1 MDGDQTFAALIEG
14 INYFGLSAKSSNT
27 SPIST
32 ISSEHTQIV
41 HLRML
46 LFKALLGC
54 ATLANVAYAQK
65 VFAHFMVCLG
75 HQFATR
81 HNHSPKLNHATIRQ
95 RQCPS
100 NRLKIHFRTVNK
112 IGLMISI
119 LRCPSVSTDLVTVLL
134 HLYKSVEDD
143 CFEISQKK
151 IQPSTW
157 PTSR

>member
-1 MDGDQTFAALIEG
+1 MDGDQTFAALVEG

-27 SPIST
+27 SPILT
-32 ISSEHTQIV
+32 ISSEHIQTV

-65 VFAHFMVCLG
+65 VFAHFMVCPG

-95 RQCPS
+95 RQRPS

-134 HLYKSVEDD
+134 HPYKSAAAD
-143 CFEISQKK
+143 CFEISQK

-157 PTSR
+157 PTSK

>member
-1 MDGDQTFAALIEG
+1 MDGDQTFAALVEG

-32 ISSEHTQIV
+32 ISSEHIQTV

-65 VFAHFMVCLG
+65 VFAHFMVCPG
-75 HQFATR
+75 HQFAAR

-95 RQCPS
+95 TSTSIQQAQNSFSYSQQDWANDINTALSIGIDGFGNCSSPS
-100 NRLKIHFRTVNK
+100 
-112 IGLMISI
+112 
-119 LRCPSVSTDLVTVLL
+119 
-134 HLYKSVEDD
+134 
-143 CFEISQKK
+143 
-151 IQPSTW
+151 IQVC
-157 PTSR
+157 SR